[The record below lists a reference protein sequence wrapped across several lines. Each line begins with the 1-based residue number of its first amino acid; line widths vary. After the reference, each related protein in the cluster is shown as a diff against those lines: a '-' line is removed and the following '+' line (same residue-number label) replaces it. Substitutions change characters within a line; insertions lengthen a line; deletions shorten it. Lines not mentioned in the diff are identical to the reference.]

1 VNFRRTHDDV
11 IHNPEETL
19 TGIHARSRATE
30 KIGDLFHLHPSKRAN
45 CPKVLGN
52 PVMSTAEN
60 VMTNG
65 RLPLKQSGRTVFVT
79 VESIEHLE
87 ACGNYVKVR
96 ASDGDYLVRDTLS
109 TFADRLAGR
118 DFLRIHRS
126 IVINRNHIRELRR
139 TFAGAY
145 VVTLVSGK
153 EFRVGRSYRQQV
165 AVLRKPV

>member
-1 VNFRRTHDDV
+1 
-11 IHNPEETL
+11 
-19 TGIHARSRATE
+19 
-30 KIGDLFHLHPSKRAN
+30 
-45 CPKVLGN
+45 
-52 PVMSTAEN
+52 MSTAEN